1 MEIIIQLNTFGPAA
15 LERGFSDVTPR
26 MKEIEIVEVV
36 KVFLKSALM
45 FADVVK
51 GYHQGNLEFST
62 VEKLVDVTKSSPLF
76 DLKERCHA
84 LFRYQNAEVCDEKEK
99 FFDLTI
105 GSIFH
110 EAMKLKESLYQLE
123 VYGPRYLEL
132 EKRLGNPLPEREF
145 HRFRKIKSR
154 AEQGLK
160 EGIEDLKELFRDV
173 KEQLGEL
180 LREYSKNQLLTRFL
194 LENVSLVQRVYGK
207 RGMERI
213 FASMF
218 KGGIDQAYWSAGHS
232 YLGSQYFDLAHRV
245 FRRALS
251 RHPEDEK
258 LKFMCQ
264 FAGGASSYY
273 ANDYRKALQKFRG
286 LLEFKDQV
294 RGKGKHLRK
303 AEEICRKMKR
313 EYQVEQDWR
322 RAKRANEMANELRMM
337 RTQPSLGR

>member
-1 MEIIIQLNTFGPAA
+1 MNLTTIGPAA
-15 LERGFSDVTPR
+15 LERGSSGVTSR
-26 MKEIEIVEVV
+26 VKEIEIVELVR
-36 KVFLKSALM
+36 VFLKSALM
-45 FADVVK
+45 FADVVR
-51 GYHQGNLEFST
+51 GYRQGNLKFST
-62 VEKLVDVTKSSPLF
+62 VESLVDVTRSSPLF

-84 LFRYQNAEVCDEKEK
+84 LFRYQDAEVCDEKEK
-99 FFDLTI
+99 LLDLTI

-132 EKRLGNPLPEREF
+132 ERRLGNPLPEREF

-154 AEQGLK
+154 AEQGLN

-173 KEQLGEL
+173 TEQLGEL
-180 LREYSKNQLLTRFL
+180 LREYSKNQFLTRFL
-194 LENVSLVQRVYGK
+194 LENRSVVQKVYGK
-207 RGMERI
+207 RGVERI

-218 KGGIDQAYWSAGHS
+218 KGGIDEAYWSAGHS

-245 FRRALS
+245 FQRALT

-273 ANDYRKALQKFRG
+273 ANDYQKALQKFRRP
-286 LLEFKDQV
+286 LAFKDQV

-303 AEEICRKMKR
+303 AEEICRKMRR

-322 RAKRANEMANELRMM
+322 RAKKASEIANELRNM
-337 RTQPSLGR
+337 RSKASVGR